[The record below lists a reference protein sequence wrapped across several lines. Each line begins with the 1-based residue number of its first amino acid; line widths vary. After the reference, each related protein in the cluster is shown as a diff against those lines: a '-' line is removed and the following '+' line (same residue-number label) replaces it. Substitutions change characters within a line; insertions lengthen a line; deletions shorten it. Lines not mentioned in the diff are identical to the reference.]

1 MSNLN
6 PGLERKDKNIS
17 LLVGSQYYLLS
28 YIGSGM
34 RSLTSSNLSEIKHF
48 SCIYARFTLLWFY

>member
-6 PGLERKDKNIS
+6 LGLEQKDKNIS

-28 YIGSGM
+28 YIGSETH
-34 RSLTSSNLSEIKHF
+34 SLASSNLSEIKHF
-48 SCIYARFTLLWFY
+48 PSIYARFTLL